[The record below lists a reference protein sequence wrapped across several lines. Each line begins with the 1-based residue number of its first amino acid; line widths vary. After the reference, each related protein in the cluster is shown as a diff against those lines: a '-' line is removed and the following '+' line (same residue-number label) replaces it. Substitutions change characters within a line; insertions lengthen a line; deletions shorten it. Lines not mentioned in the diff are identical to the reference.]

1 MAAQVHV
8 VALITPVPGKEA
20 RVSRLRG
27 GGNVVLTLRV
37 DEGSPYKSCE

>member
-1 MAAQVHV
+1 MAAQIHV

-27 GGNVVLTLRV
+27 GGNVVLALRV
-37 DEGSPYKSCE
+37 GEGSPYKSCE